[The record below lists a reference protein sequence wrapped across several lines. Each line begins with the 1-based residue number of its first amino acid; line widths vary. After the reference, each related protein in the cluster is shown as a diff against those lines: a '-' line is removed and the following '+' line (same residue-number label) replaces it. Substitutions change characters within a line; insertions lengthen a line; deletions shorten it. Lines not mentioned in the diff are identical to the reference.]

1 MNDTPNKV
9 VFTSRE
15 PFDLE
20 RIHAAAVYCS
30 DGRFGEQIDEFV
42 QVALGL
48 PRYDR
53 VVMPGGPACLAGHF
67 SVYFEQQSVQR
78 NLAFLIEA
86 HGLTRVLLIAH
97 QDCAYY
103 THRLKVPP
111 EKLEPTQRTD
121 LAKAAKFIASIDA
134 TLKVETYFAR
144 KVSGG
149 VRFETV

>member
-1 MNDTPNKV
+1 MSESPNRI

-20 RIHAAAVYCS
+20 RIGAAAVYCS

-67 SVYFEQQSVQR
+67 SVYFEQQSVRR

-103 THRLKVPP
+103 THRLKVPLD
-111 EKLEPTQRTD
+111 KLEPAQRAD
-121 LAKAAKFIASIDA
+121 LEKAASFVASIDA
-134 TLKVETYFAR
+134 SLQVETYFAR
-144 KVSGG
+144 KASGG
-149 VRFETV
+149 IQFEVV